1 MIPRSIAPLRNVAA
15 LMTHTERLIGRTPG
29 LPGLGVFYGKSGTG
43 KSTATVFV
51 ANEFQ
56 AHIVQMKQAWT
67 KAYFVEAMAEQ
78 MGVTPRK
85 KSTPYYIDAISAH
98 LAITDRP
105 LMIDDAQY
113 MFRGNMIELVR
124 DIYESSLAP
133 IILIGEA
140 NLPHGLTKWE
150 NIHNRVLD
158 WQETVDCNLADAS
171 KLAEIYCPGVDIAPD
186 LMQAIMDASSGAIRR
201 VITNLDKVKE
211 LARRSSAKTADLAL
225 WGDQPFFTGAPPVT
239 RKPEV
244 YPGANVALGRR
255 AGRK

>member
-1 MIPRSIAPLRNVAA
+1 MNSPSIAPLRNVAA
-15 LMTHTERLIGRTPG
+15 LMGHTERLITRTRG
-29 LPGLGVFYGKSGTG
+29 LPGLGVFHGKSGSG
-43 KSTATVFV
+43 KSTAVIVV

-56 AHIVQMKQAWT
+56 AHVVQMKQAWT
-67 KAYFVEAMAEQ
+67 KAYLVEKVAEE
-78 MGVTPRK
+78 MGATPRK
-85 KSTPYYIDAISAH
+85 KTTPYYIDAIAEH

-105 LMIDDAQY
+105 LIIDDAQY
-113 MFRGNMIELVR
+113 MLRGNMIELVR

-133 IILIGEA
+133 IVLVGEA

-171 KLAEIYCPGVDIAPD
+171 KLADIYCPGVDIAPD
-186 LMQAIMDASSGAIRR
+186 LMQAIVDASSGAIRR
-201 VITNLDKVKE
+201 VATNLDKVKE
-211 LARRSSAKTADLAL
+211 LARRSGKKKADLAL

-244 YPGANVALGRR
+244 YPGASAAL
-255 AGRK
+255 ARKAARG